1 MAKKSTQAIWP
12 SVPMGS
18 TVFDTLEIVSA
29 KGAYLYPRNGE
40 KILDASAG
48 AVVGNIGWGR
58 QEVADAAAE
67 SLAKLTYALPPLAT
81 PDRLA
86 LANRLTSDWLPG
98 EMPAVSFFG
107 SGSEA
112 NEGAM
117 RLARQYQIAKG
128 RESRWKIIGRD
139 VSYNGASLATLG
151 LGGHDA
157 RRKGFEPMMQMMPHV
172 PACYCLRCPLGKT
185 YPSCQVACATEL
197 EALIEREGADTIA
210 GFQAEPITGTSG
222 GALIPPDGY
231 WTAIVDIC
239 KRHDIVLIADEV
251 LTGFGRTGERM
262 AVDHWGLQPDIIV
275 LGKGM
280 SGGYAAMSAV
290 ATRKH
295 IPEALSAAGIAPM
308 FHTYGGHPSQCAAAN
323 KVLEIIDREQLV
335 ERVQEL
341 GPVLERKLRTL
352 LDNPYVIDVRGRGFF
367 YAMEIARDKQSRDLF
382 PAEAAVTFRIME
394 ATVARGVFTYFGG
407 TGAVRDII
415 NVAPPFIIGETE
427 MDMIVAALDGAITE
441 VCSNTERDLANRS
454 EVP

>member
-1 MAKKSTQAIWP
+1 MDERSREAVWP

-18 TVFDTLEIVSA
+18 KVFDGLEIASA
-29 KGAYLYPRNGE
+29 KGAYLYATDGR

-58 QEVADAAAE
+58 QEVVDAAAE
-67 SLAKLTYALPPLAT
+67 SLANLTYALPPLAT
-81 PDRLA
+81 ADRLA
-86 LANRLTSDWLPG
+86 LAKRLTQDWLPEG
-98 EMPAVSFFG
+98 MPAISFFG

-151 LGGHDA
+151 LGGHDS
-157 RRKGFEPMMQMMPHV
+157 RRKGFEPMTQMMPHV

-197 EALIEREGADTIA
+197 ETLIEREGAETIA

-222 GALIPPDGY
+222 GALIPPDEY
-231 WTAIVDIC
+231 WPVIVEIC
-239 KRHDIVLIADEV
+239 KRHDIVLIMDEV
-251 LTGFGRTGERM
+251 LTGFGRTGTRM
-262 AVDHWGLQPDIIV
+262 AIDRWGLKPDIMV

-280 SGGYAAMSAV
+280 SGGYAAISAV
-290 ATRKH
+290 AARQY
-295 IPEALSAAGIAPM
+295 IPEAISGAGLVPL

-323 KVLEIIDREQLV
+323 KVLEIIDRERLI

-341 GPVLERKLRTL
+341 GPVLEKKLKTL
-352 LDNPYVIDVRGRGFF
+352 LDNPYVIDVRGSGFF
-367 YAMEIARDKQSRDLF
+367 YAMEIARDKQSRELF
-382 PAEAAVTFRIME
+382 PAAAAVTFKVME
-394 ATVARGVFTYFGG
+394 ATVERGVFTYFGG
-407 TGAVRDII
+407 TGSVRDII
-415 NVAPPFIIGETE
+415 NVAPPFIIDESE
-427 MDMIVAALDGAITE
+427 MDLIVTALDEAITE
-441 VCSNTERDLANRS
+441 VCSSVEHDLAS
-454 EVP
+454 

>member
-1 MAKKSTQAIWP
+1 
-12 SVPMGS
+12 MGS
-18 TVFDTLEIVSA
+18 KVFDTLEIVSA
-29 KGAYLYPRNGE
+29 KGAYLFSRKGE

-67 SLAKLTYALPPLAT
+67 ALTKLTYALPPLAT
-81 PDRLA
+81 PDRLS
-86 LANRLTSDWLPG
+86 LANRLTRDWLPG
-98 EMPAVSFFG
+98 DMPAVSFFG

-117 RLARQYQIAKG
+117 RLARQYQIAEG

-151 LGGHDA
+151 LGGHES
-157 RRKGFEPMMQMMPHV
+157 RRKGFEPMMQKMPHV

-185 YPSCQVACATEL
+185 WPSCQVACATEL

-231 WTAIVDIC
+231 WSVIAEIC
-239 KRHDIVLIADEV
+239 KHHDIVFIADEV

-280 SGGYAAMSAV
+280 SGGYAAMSAI
-290 ATRKH
+290 AARRPL
-295 IPEALSAAGIAPM
+295 PEALSAAGIAPM
-308 FHTYGGHPSQCAAAN
+308 FHTYGGHPSQCAAAD
-323 KVLEIIDREQLV
+323 KVLEIIDREQLI

-341 GPVLERKLRTL
+341 APVLERKLRTL
-352 LDNPYVIDVRGRGFF
+352 LDNPYVIDVRGSGFF
-367 YAMEIARDKQSRDLF
+367 YALEIARNKQSLELF
-382 PAEAAVTFRIME
+382 PVDAAVTFKIME

-407 TGAVRDII
+407 TGSVRDII
-415 NVAPPFIIGETE
+415 NVAPPFIINESE
-427 MDMIVAALDGAITE
+427 MDMIVVALDEAITE
-441 VCSNTERDLANRS
+441 VCSQVEHNLAGS
-454 EVP
+454 